1 MSHLLMDHG
10 HTGLTPGEEALSSEA
25 RGETCLFLQSRQSLR
40 LLLQTW
46 GLLSAFMNS
55 SETRL
60 ALLKGF
66 ELGFIISE
74 IFHSLFTF

>member
-25 RGETCLFLQSRQSLR
+25 RGKTSLFLQSRQSLR

-55 SETRL
+55 SEKRL

-74 IFHSLFTF
+74 ISHSLFTF